1 MTVQIFVYNC
11 VFRKKEK
18 QNSRNLSLF
27 ENENTF
33 QKNILKMKTPFKK
46 EPHPPKDLQCP
57 EILQLMPL

>member
-18 QNSRNLSLF
+18 QNSWKLSLF

-33 QKNILKMKTPFKK
+33 KKNILKMKTPFEK
-46 EPHPPKDLQCP
+46 EPHPAKDLQCP
-57 EILQLMPL
+57 GILQLMPL